1 METET
6 ALEIVISLFVAAMNY
21 CKLVK
26 SSSLYGRMQQ
36 DLFVRYSVV
45 TMVFGWI
52 DVRKLL

>member
-6 ALEIVISLFVAAMNY
+6 ALEIVISLFAAAMNY
-21 CKLVK
+21 CKPVK

-36 DLFVRYSVV
+36 DLFIRYSVV
-45 TMVFGWI
+45 TIVFGWI